1 MNRYVTNYGVTIV
14 LYRTKFLVGVIEEK
28 VGQVLVFD
36 SIKKKK
42 LMLGLAWHGRSDL
55 QLLVLVDSHRGNP
68 AL

>member
-1 MNRYVTNYGVTIV
+1 MNKNVPNYGVTIV
-14 LYRTKFLVGVIEEK
+14 LYRTKFLVDVVQEK

-36 SIKKKK
+36 SIKKS
-42 LMLGLAWHGRSDL
+42 GCLAWHGRSDL